1 MRSIKLAAVALL
13 AVLAP
18 LFSRAI
24 GAYVGKTTVDQFSI
38 GETEGAL
45 AEIQR
50 QVVRQVQPQLPMKI
64 DEFITLVSVT
74 AVGPTVLYEYRV
86 EKLPADIELAALK
99 SATKSRLEN
108 QVCTNSM
115 RKVLERGAVYKY
127 LYYASDGASLAEVT
141 IALSNC
147 ANIWH

>member
-1 MRSIKLAAVALL
+1 MRSIIIAG
-13 AVLAP
+13 AVLLSVLALP
-18 LFSRAI
+18 FSRVI
-24 GAYVGKTTVDQFSI
+24 GAYLGKTTADQFSI

-86 EKLPADIELAALK
+86 EKLPADIDLAALK

-108 QVCTNSM
+108 QACTNSM

-127 LYYASDGASLAEVT
+127 LYYASDGVSLAEVT
-141 IALSNC
+141 IALSTC
-147 ANIWH
+147 ADIWH

>member
-1 MRSIKLAAVALL
+1 M
-13 AVLAP
+13 
-18 LFSRAI
+18 
-24 GAYVGKTTVDQFSI
+24 
-38 GETEGAL
+38 

-86 EKLPADIELAALK
+86 EKLPADIDLAALK

-108 QVCTNSM
+108 QVCTSSM
-115 RKVLERGAVYKY
+115 RKTLERGGSFRY
-127 LYYASDGASLAEVT
+127 LYYASDGVSLAEIT
-141 IALSNC
+141 IALSTC

>member
-86 EKLPADIELAALK
+86 EKLPADIDLAALK

-108 QVCTNSM
+108 QVCTSSM
-115 RKVLERGAVYKY
+115 RKALELGAVYKY
-127 LYYASDGASLAEVT
+127 VYYASDGVSLAEIT
-141 IALSNC
+141 IALSTC